1 MTARL
6 KTPTSPPPHTTHN
19 APLQELGP
27 IRLFVA
33 CDAPDGDPVLNQ
45 RHIGSFAQVMLR
57 IAHIPLA
64 TTASNPNSP
73 RLQITI
79 RSLISADLYSVYIT
93 LELLDRVWLVRPSNE
108 DAFDAA
114 TWRAFTGFMSSTAEL
129 RSNLRDHLGKLLASF
144 MNEYL
149 AANNGTESI

>member
-1 MTARL
+1 MTRL
-6 KTPTSPPPHTTHN
+6 ETTITRT
-19 APLQELGP
+19 PLQDLGP

-33 CDAPDGDPVLNQ
+33 CDAPDGDPILNQ

-57 IAHIPLA
+57 IAHIPLV

-79 RSLISADLYSVYIT
+79 RSLVASDLYSVYVT
-93 LELLDRVWLVRPSNE
+93 VELLDRVWLVRPANE
-108 DAFDAA
+108 ESFDAA
-114 TWRAFTGFMSSTAEL
+114 TWRAFSGFMSTANEL
-129 RSNLRDHLGKLLASF
+129 RSNLREHLGKLLASF

-149 AANNGTESI
+149 AANGTQSE